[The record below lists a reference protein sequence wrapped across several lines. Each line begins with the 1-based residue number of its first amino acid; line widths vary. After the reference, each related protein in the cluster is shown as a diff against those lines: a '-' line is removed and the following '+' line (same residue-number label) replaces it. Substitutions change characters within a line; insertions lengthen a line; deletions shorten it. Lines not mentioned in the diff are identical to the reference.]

1 MELLD
6 RLNRIESKLKE
17 SLDEDEFSQFLEGYL
32 MNRTRGKPLFEDDQ
46 SIAEAA
52 AEYLLKEQ
60 EKSKRK
66 NK

>member
-6 RLNRIESKLKE
+6 RLSRIEAKLKE

-32 MNRTRGKPLFEDDQ
+32 MNRTRGKPLFEDDS

-52 AEYLLKEQ
+52 LEYL
-60 EKSKRK
+60 
-66 NK
+66 